1 MKRAPGGAVRFRWE
15 RVNLEGGIDRS
26 LEDDPGAPGGMAS
39 LCGIEPRRPIRRKY
53 PKLLYGKYIYSPV
66 RQPPEIA
73 ANGGY
78 PRAQDYSL
86 RLRWLDAQP
95 GRGAPHR
102 AGVAQRIQGRGSSC
116 GARAHTGD
124 GHGGGWHRP
133 ALHDQIAPPG
143 PAPVSTGMT
152 GFRCRHCRH
161 APPGGAGSAVDPEI
175 RGEIRRP
182 VHKSGIMRCWSNE
195 ERLFVA
201 EVQGCIAQSGD
212 QETALRA
219 SGMGRPVRDEGEGGG
234 RCGGVARFWSGYR
247 QPWPAPI
254 RQPSS
259 AAHDGALAGER
270 ELRPQPPRRTAGAL
284 NTDNPQPGRSPS
296 RIWGSVHGSGGPTGT
311 VPGPEVVPERV
322 RLSARRAGIGV
333 SAKTSIAGGQHR
345 GCRGVGRRPGVP
357 RQPP

>member
-1 MKRAPGGAVRFRWE
+1 MRGLA
-15 RVNLEGGIDRS
+15 
-26 LEDDPGAPGGMAS
+26 PGAP
-39 LCGIEPRRPIRRKY
+39 R
-53 PKLLYGKYIYSPV
+53 
-66 RQPPEIA
+66 
-73 ANGGY
+73 
-78 PRAQDYSL
+78 
-86 RLRWLDAQP
+86 
-95 GRGAPHR
+95 R
-102 AGVAQRIQGRGSSC
+102 AGLAQRIRGRGSSC

-284 NTDNPQPGRSPS
+284 NTVIRSREGAHHGFGDRSTAPGGGPGRCPGERWFRSVSGSLHAVPGSAFPRRPRSREGSPGAVGGWEGGLACRVS
-296 RIWGSVHGSGGPTGT
+296 RRGSGRVGPGD
-311 VPGPEVVPERV
+311 
-322 RLSARRAGIGV
+322 
-333 SAKTSIAGGQHR
+333 TSDPR
-345 GCRGVGRRPGVP
+345 NRP
-357 RQPP
+357 R